1 MSGILKRCLSF
12 FFIFYLLSFILRLSA
27 SWRIAQDKFFYLD
40 VFASDISVT
49 IRVGSTTL
57 TFSGKTSPSAQVT
70 FMESGAVVGT
80 TQADTSGN
88 FSKSLVY
95 FVEGEYTIS
104 IYATDSS
111 NRTTSTVSYS
121 RTLTLGQDTTV
132 SNVVLPPTISLSSS
146 SITAGNTLTISG
158 EAAVSSTVNL
168 VFSNNN
174 TASASS
180 SATGTWSYSY
190 DTSSLTA
197 GSYSVYAK
205 VTASGYQSESS
216 ETKTFTVSAAPTP
229 TPTPTPTSTPTPT
242 ATLTPTPTTGGPT
255 NTPTPGP
262 TSTPGPGPTSTPAP
276 AATSTPTP
284 VDFLQ
289 KILTEV
295 IPATLRIF
303 DINNSGTIELA
314 ELYEAVEKWVGFWR
328 EKPQSVACD
337 LNNNGKCNLV
347 DFSIL
352 VYYVNR

>member
-1 MSGILKRCLSF
+1 MASEKSRHFPFFIIFYLL
-12 FFIFYLLSFILRLSA
+12 FFIFYLVKVPVLAEDL
-27 SWRIAQDKFFYLD
+27 
-40 VFASDISVT
+40 SVT

-80 TQADTSGN
+80 TQADTNGD
-88 FSKSLVY
+88 FSKSLIY
-95 FVEGEYTIS
+95 FIEGTYTIS
-104 IYATDSS
+104 IYSTDSS

-132 SNVVLPPTISLSSS
+132 SNVVLPPTINLSSS
-146 SITAGNTLTISG
+146 SVTAGDSLTISG
-158 EAAVSSTVNL
+158 ETALSSTIDL
-168 VFSNNN
+168 TFSN
-174 TASASS
+174 SG
-180 SATGTWSYSY
+180 TGSTSPNAVGSWQYSY
-190 DTSSLTA
+190 DTSGLSA

-205 VTASGYQSESS
+205 TTVGGYQSEAS
-216 ETKTFTVSAAPTP
+216 ETKTFTVSAVPTP
-229 TPTPTPTSTPTPT
+229 TPTPTPT

-276 AATSTPTP
+276 AATATPTS
-284 VDFLQ
+284 VGFLQ
-289 KILTEV
+289 KILTKV
-295 IPATLRIF
+295 IPANLRIF

-314 ELYEAVEKWVGFWR
+314 ELYEAVEKWVGLWR
-328 EKPQSVACD
+328 EKPQSIACD
-337 LNNNGKCNLV
+337 LNNNSKCNLV